1 MIVTVRDLLEDIK
14 RILGACSLPDIF
26 SKTTDAV
33 QILANTG
40 EFDPLRGVIDICVTN
55 RLITLPREVY
65 NVLAVNLDGRPAVG
79 RDVTF
84 QFHLNGPGD
93 CWETGSL
100 GWRHFGMVPTYR
112 PMQRPGKL
120 VAFLSEREDAGA
132 ELWAYGFDENNVW
145 ITSRNVRNEVVDG
158 YQVPTIVGYAVP
170 DADAPLFSR
179 VTRIRKAFTVGS
191 MRLASFDSDNTTG
204 TQLGVFD
211 YDETEPSYQQI
222 KLERDAEWVRVAYRR
237 RVYAIKSL
245 DDQVPLPS
253 PVAVK
258 MMIHALKYY
267 DEGNV
272 AQAAGFE
279 ATARRFLSEAVRAQT
294 PPTRATPQVQ
304 EELSAWNPADGDIT

>member
-1 MIVTVRDLLEDIK
+1 MIVTARDLLEDAK
-14 RILGACSLPDIF
+14 RILGACSLPDIYG
-26 SKTTDAV
+26 KMTDAV

-40 EFDPLRGVIDICVTN
+40 EFDPLLGVIDICVSN
-55 RLITLPREVY
+55 QLVTLPREVY
-65 NVLAVNLDGRPAVG
+65 TVLAVNIGGRPAVG
-79 RDVTF
+79 RDATF

-93 CWETGSL
+93 CLETCAL
-100 GWRHFGMVPTYR
+100 GWRHFGLVPTYR

-120 VAFLSEREDAGA
+120 VAFLSEEEDENA
-132 ELWAYGFDENNVW
+132 ELWAYGYDNANRW
-145 ITSRNVRNEVVDG
+145 ITSRGPRGEVVDG

-179 VTRIRKAFTVGS
+179 VSRIRKAPTIGS
-191 MRLASFDSDNTTG
+191 VRLSSFDADATTG

-222 KLERDAEWVRVAYRR
+222 KLERSTDWIRVMYRR
-237 RVYAIKSL
+237 RVYEIKSL
-245 DDQVPLPS
+245 DAQIPLPS

-279 ATARRFLSEAVRAQT
+279 ATARRFLAEAVRAIT
-294 PPTRATPQVQ
+294 PPTRSTPQINP
-304 EELSAWNPADGDIT
+304 EANAWDPHDGDIT